1 MLDLITKTGSG
12 LAIFCLVACIFTFAR
27 VRFVEVLFVLY
38 SHLLE
43 SCTLFNNNLV
53 SRDYL
58 SPFSISY
65 FGFRKIQTPLL
76 CCVPW
81 LLQKKISISVRE
93 TKIFHFSNAD
103 SYFFYRGLSAIRY
116 RIHINLCVALVA
128 AQLVFVTGIHAT
140 EIKVGELLPLKLK
153 LLTDETNSWTV
164 VKLTKGKKTMQKK
177 EIDC

>member
-1 MLDLITKTGSG
+1 VLDLITKTGSG
-12 LAIFCLVACIFTFAR
+12 LAIFCLMACIFTFAR

-43 SCTLFNNNLV
+43 SCTLFNNNLIFC
-53 SRDYL
+53 DYL
-58 SPFSISY
+58 SPFFY
-65 FGFRKIQTPLL
+65 FIFWIQENPNTFTML
-76 CCVPW
+76 CSMTTTEKNLV
-81 LLQKKISISVRE
+81 SISVRE

-128 AQLVFVTGIHAT
+128 AQLVFVTGIDAT

-164 VKLTKGKKTMQKK
+164 VKLTKGKKGR
-177 EIDC
+177 